1 MSEVAITMGY
11 RHQPAARAPI
21 DAGNLVADT
30 GKADDYRYYFRVV
43 EWCFSDPHMQETQ
56 QSSYSERSETMYVS
70 RLTFHTTPGKTHEV
84 EQELLKLMAMVSRA
98 GGVQPRVL
106 RSHLASPGAPD
117 VVFEQEVADL
127 ETLTT
132 QITQVTERE
141 DFQKWSSHMSGLLT
155 QSPKRE
161 VYLIVE

>member
-1 MSEVAITMGY
+1 LVGQNHVLRPCTRRQANSPQSQPKI
-11 RHQPAARAPI
+11 HQPPAKTP
-21 DAGNLVADT
+21 
-30 GKADDYRYYFRVV
+30 
-43 EWCFSDPHMQETQ
+43 

-127 ETLTT
+127 ETLTP

-161 VYLIVE
+161 VYLIVEIGRAHV

>member
-1 MSEVAITMGY
+1 MECAKSI
-11 RHQPAARAPI
+11 RSPA
-21 DAGNLVADT
+21 
-30 GKADDYRYYFRVV
+30 K
-43 EWCFSDPHMQETQ
+43 TQ

-141 DFQKWSSHMSGLLT
+141 EFQKWSSHMSGLLT